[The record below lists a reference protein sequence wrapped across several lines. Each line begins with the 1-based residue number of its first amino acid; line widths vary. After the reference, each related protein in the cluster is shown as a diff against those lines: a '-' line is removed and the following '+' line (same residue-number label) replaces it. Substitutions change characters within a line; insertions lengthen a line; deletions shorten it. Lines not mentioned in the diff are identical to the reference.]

1 MGTCSGWWGLSPLA
15 RGNLHLVARHQ
26 VAIGPIPARAG
37 QPAILALSY
46 IPLEAYPRSRGATNS
61 RGAHLLCRSGL
72 SPLARGNLCRQLFLC
87 RPMGPIPA
95 RAGQPPPSTPSAARL
110 TAYPRSRGATEDAV
124 AQQLSK
130 QGLSPLA
137 RGNLPP
143 VVVSELSSGPIPA
156 RAGQPDL
163 GGRTD
168 LVSRAYPRSRGAT
181 SRT

>member
-72 SPLARGNLCRQLFLC
+72 SPLARGNLAVAQQCALWAGPIPARAGQ
-87 RPMGPIPA
+87 PMSSIVFVSSNGAYPRSRGATAPINPISSAPYGLSPLARGNRRRRGAAAVQAGPIPA
-95 RAGQPPPSTPSAARL
+95 RAGQPPSC
-110 TAYPRSRGATEDAV
+110 GCV
-124 AQQLSK
+124 
-130 QGLSPLA
+130 
-137 RGNLPP
+137 
-143 VVVSELSSGPIPA
+143 
-156 RAGQPDL
+156 RAF
-163 GGRTD
+163 
-168 LVSRAYPRSRGAT
+168 VRAYPRSRGAT
-181 SRT
+181 